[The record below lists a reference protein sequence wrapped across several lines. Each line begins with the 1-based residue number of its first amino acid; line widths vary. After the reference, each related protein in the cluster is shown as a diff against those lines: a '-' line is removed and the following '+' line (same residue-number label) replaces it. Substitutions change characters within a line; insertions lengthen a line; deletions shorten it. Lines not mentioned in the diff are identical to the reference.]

1 VTNTFQGAWPA
12 LITPTAPSGGVNFQV
27 LRDLTE
33 YLIGKGSGG
42 LYVCGSTGEGLL
54 LTAEERTQVTEEVL
68 DQARGR
74 VPVIAHVGAVSTRQA
89 CELAAHAQRVGAAGI
104 SAILPTVG
112 DGLRST
118 YLHYEAIAAAAPAL
132 PFYPY
137 LFGGQTDA
145 VSLMTELQRRI
156 PNVAGAKYTGP
167 SMFDVRR
174 LVELGGQRQANGL
187 ARSETGQSGGLTEGG
202 AGWTI
207 FSGMDEQCIYG
218 AMSGA
223 PANIGSTLN
232 PMPGAYREIRRRFA
246 AGDLAGANELQLR
259 VNRVT
264 AALIGAGFMG
274 ALREAMRMLGFDC
287 GEPRLPLLPLA
298 GEKRE
303 LLHSQLAAVNFAEIA
318 AM

>member
-1 VTNTFQGAWPA
+1 MTNTFHGAWPA
-12 LITPTAPSGGVNFQV
+12 LITPATADGEVNHGV

-33 YLIGKGSGG
+33 YLIGKGIGG

-54 LTAEERTQVTEEVL
+54 LTAEERARVTEEVF
-68 DQARGR
+68 DQVQGR
-74 VPVIAHVGAVSTRQA
+74 IPVIVHVGAVATRQA
-89 CELAAHAQRVGAAGI
+89 VALAAHAQQIGAAGV
-104 SAILPTVG
+104 SAVLPTLG
-112 DGLRST
+112 EGLPST
-118 YLHYEAIAAAAPAL
+118 YQHYQAIAAAAPGL
-132 PFYPY
+132 PFFPY

-145 VSLMTELQRRI
+145 FSLMTELRRRI
-156 PNVAGAKYTGP
+156 PNAGGAKYTGS
-167 SMFDVRR
+167 SMFELKR
-174 LVELGGQRQANGL
+174 LVDLG
-187 ARSETGQSGGLTEGG
+187 EE
-202 AGWTI
+202 GWTI

-232 PMPGAYREIRRRFA
+232 PMPGAYREIRRRFQ

-264 AALIGAGFMG
+264 AALIGAGFPG
-274 ALREAMRMLGFDC
+274 ALRESMRLLGFDC
-287 GEPRLPLLPLA
+287 GEPRLPLLPLT

-303 LLHSQLAAVNFAEIA
+303 MLRSQLAAEGFAEIT

>member
-1 VTNTFQGAWPA
+1 VTNAFQGAWPA
-12 LITPTAPSGGVNFQV
+12 LITPATAEGEVNYTV
-27 LRDLTE
+27 LHELVE
-33 YLIGKGSGG
+33 YLIGKGIGG

-54 LTAEERTQVTEEVL
+54 LTAEERVRVTEETL
-68 DQARGR
+68 RQARGR
-74 VPVIAHVGAVSTRQA
+74 VPVIVHVGAVATRQA
-89 CELAAHAQRVGAAGI
+89 VSLAAHARQIGAAGI
-104 SAILPTVG
+104 SAVLPTLSE
-112 DGLRST
+112 GLPST
-118 YLHYEAIAAAAPAL
+118 YAHYQAIAAAAAGL
-132 PFYPY
+132 PFFPY

-156 PNVAGAKYTGP
+156 PNVGGAKYTGP
-167 SMFDVRR
+167 SMFELKR
-174 LVELGGQRQANGL
+174 LVDLGGG
-187 ARSETGQSGGLTEGG
+187 
-202 AGWTI
+202 GWTI
-207 FSGMDEQCIYG
+207 FSGMDEQCVYG

-232 PMPGAYREIRRRFA
+232 PMPGAYREIRRRYES
-246 AGDLAGANELQLR
+246 GDLAGANELQLR

-264 AALIGAGFMG
+264 ALLIGAGFHG
-274 ALREAMRMLGFDC
+274 ALRESMRIVGFDC

>member
-1 VTNTFQGAWPA
+1 MTNTFHGAWPA
-12 LITPTAPSGGVNFQV
+12 LITPATADGEVNYGV

-33 YLIGKGSGG
+33 YLIGKGIGG

-54 LTAEERTQVTEEVL
+54 LTAEERAQVTEDVL
-68 DQARGR
+68 NQARGR

-89 CELAAHAQRVGAAGI
+89 CELAAHAQLVGAAGI

-167 SMFDVRR
+167 SMFDVKR
-174 LVELGGQRQANGL
+174 LVDLGGD
-187 ARSETGQSGGLTEGG
+187 
-202 AGWTI
+202 GWTI
-207 FSGMDEQCIYG
+207 FSGMDEQCVYG

-232 PMPGAYREIRRRFA
+232 AMPGAYREVRRSYE
-246 AGDLAGANELQLR
+246 AGDLAGANALQLR
-259 VNRVT
+259 INRVT

-274 ALREAMRMLGFDC
+274 ALRESMRLLGFDC
-287 GEPRLPLLPLA
+287 GEPRRPLLPLP

-303 LLHSQLAAVNFAEIA
+303 MLRGQLAAEGFAEIA

>member
-1 VTNTFQGAWPA
+1 MVTVAKTFHGAWPA

-27 LRDLTE
+27 LRELTE

-54 LTAEERTQVTEEVL
+54 LTAEERTRVTEEVL

-74 VPVIAHVGAVSTRQA
+74 VPIIAHVGSVSTRQA
-89 CELAAHAQRVGAAGI
+89 CELAAHAQKVGAAGI

-112 DGLRST
+112 DGLSST
-118 YLHYEAIAAAAPAL
+118 YLHYQAIAAAAPDL

-167 SMFDVRR
+167 SMYDVKR
-174 LVELGGQRQANGL
+174 LVDLGGD
-187 ARSETGQSGGLTEGG
+187 
-202 AGWTI
+202 GWTI

-232 PMPGAYREIRRRFA
+232 VMLGAYREVRRCHA
-246 AGDLAGANELQLR
+246 AGDLAGANALQLR
-259 VNRVT
+259 INRVT
-264 AALIGAGFMG
+264 AVMLGAGFMG
-274 ALREAMRMLGFDC
+274 ALREALRVIGFDC
-287 GEPRLPLLPLA
+287 GDPRPPLMALA
-298 GEKRE
+298 ADKRE
-303 LLHSQLAAVNFAEIA
+303 SLRAQLQTAGFAELAA
-318 AM
+318 M